1 MIAIII
7 SAIIIA
13 YVLLI
18 LAFWLGWE
26 KSQPCQQFSEKQPPV
41 SIIIAVRNEEENI
54 VNLLTDISEQS
65 YPKQLLE
72 IIIVND
78 HSTDSTASKV
88 EEFAIE
94 VEFELILINLQ
105 EEEGKKAAL
114 NKGINSANN
123 EIILTTDGDCRAD
136 SEWVAS
142 MMACFNN
149 DNIQLVSGPVRMYP
163 QASVWQRFQSIEFSS
178 LISAGAATLSLGWP
192 TMANAANLAYR
203 KAAYTRVSDLSKQNI
218 SSGDDIFLLHEI
230 SRSYNDAIIFCRDSR
245 AIIDTEPASALSTF
259 YHQRK
264 RWAGKWQF
272 YDDIPTIL
280 LAAFVFLVN
289 LVVLSLP
296 FLVLY
301 NTLTL
306 VLAANLFVVKFVF
319 EFLFLREVQKFF
331 KSRFLLHEFTIL
343 AIIYPAYVTFV
354 ALAGLIG
361 KYMWKERARR

>member
-1 MIAIII
+1 MIALII

-18 LAFWLGWE
+18 LVFWLGWE

-88 EEFAIE
+88 EEFARE
-94 VEFELILINLQ
+94 VAFELVLINLQ
-105 EEEGKKAAL
+105 EEEGKKAAI
-114 NKGINSANN
+114 NKGIISANN

-136 SEWVAS
+136 SEWVTS

-163 QASVWQRFQSIEFSS
+163 QVSLWQRFQSIEFSS

-203 KAAYTRVSDLSKQNI
+203 KDAYTNIKGQSKQNI
-218 SSGDDIFLLHEI
+218 SSGDDIFLLHEV
-230 SRSYNDAIIFCRDSR
+230 SQAYSNAIVFCRDPR
-245 AIIDTEPASALSTF
+245 ATVDTEPARTLNSF

-264 RWAGKWQF
+264 RWA
-272 YDDIPTIL
+272 
-280 LAAFVFLVN
+280 
-289 LVVLSLP
+289 
-296 FLVLY
+296 
-301 NTLTL
+301 
-306 VLAANLFVVKFVF
+306 ANGSSTATYQ
-319 EFLFLREVQKFF
+319 R
-331 KSRFLLHEFTIL
+331 S
-343 AIIYPAYVTFV
+343 Y
-354 ALAGLIG
+354 
-361 KYMWKERARR
+361 